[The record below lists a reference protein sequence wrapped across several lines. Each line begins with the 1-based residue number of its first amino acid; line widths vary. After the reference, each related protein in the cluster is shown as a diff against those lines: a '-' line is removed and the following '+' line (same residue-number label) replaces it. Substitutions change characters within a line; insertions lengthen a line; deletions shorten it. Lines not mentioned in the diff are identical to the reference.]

1 MCIAQSLRLGC
12 LVLCLYGVSVGAS
25 ELAMPELFAGTA
37 NPETDSPSPVPP
49 PWVEPTRIAVN
60 QAGYMTHA
68 PKHAMLVYPHAAT
81 VVELV
86 QANTGMVLKTF
97 TAAATQ
103 QTRDGVAIQ
112 WLDFTAVQ
120 LPGQYFLRQ
129 NAVQSATFSIGEDV
143 YESSVWLLL
152 RSYYLQR
159 CGVALRDSITQLAH
173 EACHTNNAVFARS
186 DGLNKADD
194 PHNAS
199 GGWHDAGDYGR
210 YMATAAVTVN
220 RLMSLYLMQPE
231 RYRDGDLSIPESGN
245 GKPDLLDEV
254 AYELDWMLKMQ
265 RMDGAVYRKVSGLKW
280 ISERKPE
287 EDTAQQY
294 IFGISS
300 PETGKFAASMAL
312 AARAFRDISPNDAKR
327 YQVAA
332 ENAWAWLEKHPN
344 MTVDWQAEDDGGSG
358 KYLASDTDTETTLEF
373 DDDDRLAAAIELY
386 LTTKQKTY
394 RDFIQKHAVDAPY
407 HLFEW
412 KDPSS
417 LALWHLLMFDK
428 SNELLSLRGVIK
440 GRLLDHARTIL
451 TQTQQCPL
459 RLANQRFVWGS
470 NKMLAEEGINL
481 LHAWYFTKDPTYYT
495 AALHQI
501 DFLLGRNPLA
511 LSFVSS
517 LGAHSVKNPVHLFG
531 SAIQRTIPGLL
542 VGGANVLA
550 QDNIAPKNQGVM
562 SYVDNPRAYSVNEYA
577 IDYNAA
583 LVGLLEMLAIYQQAM
598 PNHAVAAILT
608 HPTTRTD

>member
-103 QTRDGVAIQ
+103 RTRDGVAIQ

-194 PHNAS
+194 PS
-199 GGWHDAGDYGR
+199 
-210 YMATAAVTVN
+210 T
-220 RLMSLYLMQPE
+220 
-231 RYRDGDLSIPESGN
+231 
-245 GKPDLLDEV
+245 
-254 AYELDWMLKMQ
+254 
-265 RMDGAVYRKVSGLKW
+265 
-280 ISERKPE
+280 
-287 EDTAQQY
+287 
-294 IFGISS
+294 
-300 PETGKFAASMAL
+300 
-312 AARAFRDISPNDAKR
+312 
-327 YQVAA
+327 
-332 ENAWAWLEKHPN
+332 
-344 MTVDWQAEDDGGSG
+344 
-358 KYLASDTDTETTLEF
+358 
-373 DDDDRLAAAIELY
+373 
-386 LTTKQKTY
+386 
-394 RDFIQKHAVDAPY
+394 
-407 HLFEW
+407 
-412 KDPSS
+412 
-417 LALWHLLMFDK
+417 
-428 SNELLSLRGVIK
+428 
-440 GRLLDHARTIL
+440 
-451 TQTQQCPL
+451 
-459 RLANQRFVWGS
+459 
-470 NKMLAEEGINL
+470 
-481 LHAWYFTKDPTYYT
+481 
-495 AALHQI
+495 
-501 DFLLGRNPLA
+501 
-511 LSFVSS
+511 
-517 LGAHSVKNPVHLFG
+517 
-531 SAIQRTIPGLL
+531 
-542 VGGANVLA
+542 
-550 QDNIAPKNQGVM
+550 
-562 SYVDNPRAYSVNEYA
+562 
-577 IDYNAA
+577 
-583 LVGLLEMLAIYQQAM
+583 
-598 PNHAVAAILT
+598 
-608 HPTTRTD
+608 